1 MNSYSLE
8 KKRLKGTSFE
18 VKPRIDRVHE
28 SVQLWSELSLKEQA
42 ETLNLVRLILSQL
55 TKNIQ
60 FSWKAKELI
69 EALVAYREWE
79 GYIANTRVIQE
90 ALTSIKSDP
99 TGAPLDYQWEIAR
112 DREKTNYLFDRIM
125 RMSDAEF
132 SVAVFLT
139 NISDETEEVTLK
151 TLTRYEADNHFKKDE
166 VSIIT
171 SFVNACKASSDLGRY
186 TRVGEIATDYYLSH
200 YFSGSI
206 CRKTALMWFNQTKM
220 LEPALDGLI
229 KRAIVKRMIR
239 SVWVMYWA
247 TRLQFKIFVDDQL
260 AKELLASHLE

>member
-18 VKPRIDRVHE
+18 VKPRIDRVRE

-55 TKNIQ
+55 NKNIQ
-60 FSWKAKELI
+60 LAWKAKEFY

-79 GYIANTRVIQE
+79 SYIANTKEIQE
-90 ALTSIKSDP
+90 ALTFIKSDP

-112 DREKTNYLFDRIM
+112 DREKANYLFDRVT
-125 RMSDAEF
+125 RMPDVKF

-139 NISDETEEVTLK
+139 NISEETEELTLK
-151 TLTRYEADNHFKKDE
+151 TLTRYEADSLFKKDE
-166 VSIIT
+166 VSIIA
-171 SFVNACKASSDLGRY
+171 SFVNACRASSELGRY
-186 TRVGEIATDYYLSH
+186 TRVGEVAADYYLSH
-200 YFSGSI
+200 FFSGSI

-220 LEPALDGLI
+220 LEPALTGLI
-229 KRAIVKRMIR
+229 RQAIIKRVIR
-239 SVWVMYWA
+239 FLWMNYWA
-247 TRLQFKIFVDDQL
+247 VRIQHKIFVEGSTED
-260 AKELLASHLE
+260 LLVSHFG